1 MNNYIKVENY
11 IQSNSNALKTNE
23 VSDNAQSSIKKIYA
37 QNLQNDLKTKLK
49 EKGYISNNINISIS
63 NDDKYNIERIDIKV
77 DEKVTN
83 SNQDEKQVK
92 TIVDNIKAIKIKVKK
107 DDSQNNAIITEND
120 KNEIKEYKEY
130 IKMQAADPDVDKEA
144 LAQQLLVRIG
154 FYQHE
159 RLIHLIVTMSFAIFF
174 LLSLILVSINVYF
187 LALSVLLLVLLV
199 PYIAHYYFLENSTQE
214 LYKVYYSLIS
224 GQ

>member
-1 MNNYIKVENY
+1 MMQTFVRPSRDLRNHYAEISEM
-11 IQSNSNALKTNE
+11 LKDHDHVIITNHGRGE
-23 VSDNAQSSIKKIYA
+23 SV
-37 QNLQNDLKTKLK
+37 L
-49 EKGYISNNINISIS
+49 INIE
-63 NDDKYNIERIDIKV
+63 DYAKYEEFLHQRYVAEELAKA
-77 DEKVTN
+77 
-83 SNQDEKQVK
+83 KQ
-92 TIVDNIKAIKIKVKK
+92 
-107 DDSQNNAIITEND
+107 
-120 KNEIKEYKEY
+120 
-130 IKMQAADPDVDKEA
+130 QAADPDVDKKA

-214 LYKVYYSLIS
+214 LYRVYYSIIS

>member
-1 MNNYIKVENY
+1 MLEWFRSWATGIIIAVIIATIIEMILPNSTSKKYIKIIIGIFIVYTIISPVIGSFKGEDLNNYIKVENY

-120 KNEIKEYKEY
+120 KNEIKEY
-130 IKMQAADPDVDKEA
+130 IKQ
-144 LAQQLLVRIG
+144 I
-154 FYQHE
+154 YQID
-159 RLIHLIVTMSFAIFF
+159 LNN
-174 LLSLILVSINVYF
+174 INV
-187 LALSVLLLVLLV
+187 S
-199 PYIAHYYFLENSTQE
+199 
-214 LYKVYYSLIS
+214 
-224 GQ
+224 

>member
-1 MNNYIKVENY
+1 MEKVIYNLVFNRKKRLNAEGKAL
-11 IQSNSNALKTNE
+11 IQVEAYLNRQKKYFST
-23 VSDNAQSSIKKIYA
+23 KIYVKPTQWDSKRKA
-37 QNLQNDLKTKLK
+37 VRNHPNMDELNQ
-49 EKGYISNNINISIS
+49 YIEDYIT
-63 NDDKYNIERIDIKV
+63 YLERIELDMVQSGRPFSLKYLRERGDFESV
-77 DEKVTN
+77 SSSFV
-83 SNQDEKQVK
+83 SFM
-92 TIVDNIKAIKIKVKK
+92 
-107 DDSQNNAIITEND
+107 

-130 IKMQAADPDVDKEA
+130 IKQQAADPDVDKKA